1 MTFPVTLRALHER
14 TPTASEDL
22 AMRRIRDALGE
33 FARHVTRVAV
43 RLEPAVRGS
52 RKGEATCSVEVAVGT
67 GASIVAE
74 EHGRGALEAIDRA
87 TDAVVSLLRE
97 QFGETKGRPASAK
110 KSGAKAGARVAAVAR
125 PKAAAAP
132 RNEKGSDAGLSYALE
147 DSATGKA
154 SRKSTRGS
162 SNRAKPDSNLRRR
175 EMRRV
180 RAPKTRAMKSKARG
194 ERATK

>member
-22 AMRRIRDALGE
+22 AMRRIRDALGA
-33 FARHVTRVAV
+33 FDRHVTRVAV

-52 RKGEATCSVEVAVGT
+52 RKGDAMCSVEVAVGT

-74 EHGRGALEAIDRA
+74 EHGRGALAAIDRA
-87 TDAVVSLLRE
+87 TDAVVALLRE
-97 QFGETKGRPASAK
+97 RFGEPETRRASAK
-110 KSGAKAGARVAAVAR
+110 SGSARAEARAAALGR
-125 PKAAAAP
+125 PKASTSG
-132 RNEKGSDAGLSYALE
+132 RNEKAKGAGFSYALE
-147 DSATGKA
+147 DSATGTP

-162 SNRAKPDSNLRRR
+162 ANRAKPDSNLRRR
-175 EMRRV
+175 ETRRI